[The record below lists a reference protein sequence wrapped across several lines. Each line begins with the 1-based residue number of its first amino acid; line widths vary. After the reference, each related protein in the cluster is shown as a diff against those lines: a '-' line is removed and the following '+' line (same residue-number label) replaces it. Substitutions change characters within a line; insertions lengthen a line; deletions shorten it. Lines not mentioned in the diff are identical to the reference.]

1 MPRPRK
7 HRRLRKHQQVKIFK
21 PVGVSL
27 PSCQTVALLPEE
39 LEALRLVEVDGMYQ
53 TQACETMD
61 VARSTFQ
68 RILAEAR
75 RKVALALSE
84 DMIIVVSSRDTRGI
98 RVRWKCCNCGES
110 WRVVYRNAYE
120 EPEECPYCAS
130 RAIREA
136 QKRQHR
142 SRRQ

>member
-7 HRRLRKHQQVKIFK
+7 NRRLRKHHQVKIFK
-21 PVGVSL
+21 PVGVRLS
-27 PSCQTVALLPEE
+27 SCQTVVLLPEE
-39 LEALRLVEVDGMYQ
+39 LEALRLVEVEGQYQ

-75 RKVALALSE
+75 RKVAVALSE
-84 DMIIVVSSRDTRGI
+84 DMIIVVSAGDVRGI

-110 WRVVYRNAYE
+110 WRVLYRNDYK

-130 RAIREA
+130 HMIREA
-136 QKRQHR
+136 QTRRH
-142 SRRQ
+142 RRQ

>member
-7 HRRLRKHQQVKIFK
+7 HRHLRKHQQVKIFK
-21 PVGVSL
+21 PVGVRLSE
-27 PSCQTVALLPEE
+27 CQTAVLLPEE

-68 RILAEAR
+68 RILSEAR

-84 DMIIVVSSRDTRGI
+84 DMVIVVSGGDVRGI
-98 RVRWKCCNCGES
+98 RVRWKCCDCGES
-110 WRVVYRNAYE
+110 WRVVYRNSYK
-120 EPEECPYCAS
+120 EPEDCPYCAS
-130 RAIREA
+130 HAIREA
-136 QKRQHR
+136 QKRKR
-142 SRRQ
+142 RRQ